1 MRKFDVLFWIKD
13 AKESECPHNRKIAE
27 TDKYNNCVG
36 ICPLL
41 AGVSFVSFKTAD
53 IVKCDIIK

>member
-1 MRKFDVLFWIKD
+1 MPTSIERWQ
-13 AKESECPHNRKIAE
+13 E

-53 IVKCDIIK
+53 II